1 MDLHEF
7 HLWTLNPIICG
18 ETRLLLCGWQVWTPE
33 SISVPPAYGALC
45 SVKVSFPFLSLVVWK
60 SMSKLRFKIAI
71 VQPHCKSAQYFLH
84 FIFTLKHTL
93 KIAQL
98 TWALE
103 WFLNQK
109 QSHSRLNFFFKNT
122 LISLWVFQ
130 YEWNKDM
137 HEGTRAKNV
146 HEGSLLLC
154 GMLLASQP

>member
-1 MDLHEF
+1 
-7 HLWTLNPIICG
+7 
-18 ETRLLLCGWQVWTPE
+18 
-33 SISVPPAYGALC
+33 
-45 SVKVSFPFLSLVVWK
+45 
-60 SMSKLRFKIAI
+60 MSKLSFKIAI
-71 VQPHCKSAQYFLH
+71 VQSHCKSAQYFLY

-103 WFLNQK
+103 LFLNQK

-122 LISLWVFQ
+122 LISLWILQ
-130 YEWNKDM
+130 YEWNKDV

-146 HEGSLLLC
+146 HEGSLLLY